1 LLIGVSN
8 SLTAV
13 SIKVDPYAITV
24 AREPIPKISQE
35 DSSYGEWGM
44 ATAQAARLFDVNLS
58 WVKRY
63 ARTLRQGDSL
73 THKWGTE
80 W

>member
-1 LLIGVSN
+1 
-8 SLTAV
+8 
-13 SIKVDPYAITV
+13 
-24 AREPIPKISQE
+24 
-35 DSSYGEWGM
+35 M

-58 WVKRY
+58 CVKRY

-80 W
+80 R